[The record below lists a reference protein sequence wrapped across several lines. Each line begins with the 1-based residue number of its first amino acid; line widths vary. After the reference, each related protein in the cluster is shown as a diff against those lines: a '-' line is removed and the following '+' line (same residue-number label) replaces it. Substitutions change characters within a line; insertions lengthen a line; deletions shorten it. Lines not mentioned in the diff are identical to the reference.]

1 MSDVPFTNDDER
13 DWVDDGRV
21 DGGRVDGGRVDDVEE
36 AEVRGG
42 LDDTGDIDSRV
53 LTEASEFDAVEQR
66 RALGSDD
73 DHDQVL
79 PDDDER

>member
-21 DGGRVDGGRVDDVEE
+21 DDIQE
-36 AEVRGG
+36 AEFRGG
-42 LDDTGDIDSRV
+42 LDDTGDIDARV
-53 LTEASEFDAVEQR
+53 LADASEFDAVEQR

-73 DHDQVL
+73 DHDDHDPVL